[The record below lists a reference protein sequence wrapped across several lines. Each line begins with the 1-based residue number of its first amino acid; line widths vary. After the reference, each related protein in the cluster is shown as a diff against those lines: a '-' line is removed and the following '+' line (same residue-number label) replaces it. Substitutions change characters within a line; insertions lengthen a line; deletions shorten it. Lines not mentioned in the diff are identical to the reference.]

1 MVAWFER
8 MEYLVGN
15 GVESRGLQVLEE
27 DFRESE
33 LTNKHSLVR
42 RFELGWDSVRD
53 RRGILSQVALSW
65 PSDTI
70 TSIN

>member
-1 MVAWFER
+1 M
-8 MEYLVGN
+8 VGN
-15 GVESRGLQVLEE
+15 GVESRGLQVFEE
-27 DFRESE
+27 EFRESE

-42 RFELGWDSVRD
+42 RFELGRDSVRD

-65 PSDTI
+65 PSDTM